1 MKPTDETLYPDFI
14 RGLPQIDI
22 ALSGVR
28 GWLLQSETTQA
39 VFFDIEP
46 VAVVPPHSH
55 CAQWGIM
62 LEGEM
67 KLTIGGKTR
76 LICKGDRYII
86 PNGVTH
92 SAVFLTRVQVIDIFD
107 DSKRYRAK

>member
-14 RGLPQIDI
+14 RGLPQVDI
-22 ALSGVR
+22 VLSGVR

-67 KLTIGGKTR
+67 KLTIGGETR
-76 LICKGDRYII
+76 LIRKGDRYFI

-107 DSKRYRAK
+107 DPNRYRAK